1 MFKKNKGITHRDYDN
16 GVRESLFEAQEQSKN
31 PMEQF
36 LWVKNNQEL
45 SYQQKI
51 INMIDL
57 VQMNFSIR
65 DNTEIKLTDGHI
77 DLLTRAFGDSLRHM
91 QEDLPEGV
99 YRFIYSN
106 TEKTLEEIMKQKY
119 ERTDEING

>member
-1 MFKKNKGITHRDYDN
+1 MFKKKTEITLRDFDE
-16 GVRESLFEAQEQSKN
+16 GVRESLFEAQEQSKD
-31 PMEQF
+31 PLEQL
-36 LWVKNNQEL
+36 LWVKNNQDL

-57 VQMNFSIR
+57 VQNNFNLH
-65 DNTEIKLTDGHI
+65 DKTEIQLTDGHI

-99 YRFIYSN
+99 YRYIYSN
-106 TEKTLEEIMKQKY
+106 AERTLEEIMKQKY
-119 ERTDEING
+119 GNNQ

>member
-1 MFKKNKGITHRDYDN
+1 MLKKKKKITRRDFDK
-16 GVRESLFEAQEQSKN
+16 GVRESLFEAQEQSEN
-31 PMEQF
+31 PLEQL

-45 SYQQKI
+45 SHQQKI

-57 VQMNFSIR
+57 VNMHFNLHENI
-65 DNTEIKLTDGHI
+65 EIQLTDGHI

-99 YRFIYSN
+99 YRYIYSN
-106 TEKTLEEIMKQKY
+106 AERTLEEIMKQKY
-119 ERTDEING
+119 DNSQ